1 MRSFHKFEAHRKSW
15 FYWYVATR
23 ELAVRSQRAT
33 RELGVEAPACA
44 RAPRPCP
51 SCPLPCCPCPRP
63 SCPRPGGSLAV
74 RPRSPPDSPGQ
85 VLLLLL
91 ALAEPRLPAE
101 GAFSPRVARRLGAAS
116 CSGRRARRFKAFG
129 RSETG
134 SVMSLAR
141 GPRPRWP
148 SASSAASRHAVTPST
163 WPPSARRARSCRRP
177 QDGERYPRFAESSA
191 RRAGSPST

>member
-1 MRSFHKFEAHRKSW
+1 MRSFHKFEAQRLSW

-63 SCPRPGGSLAV
+63 SCPRPGESLAV

-101 GAFSPRVARRLGAAS
+101 GAFSPRVARRLGVEAPVIHFCCFKLQAYS
-116 CSGRRARRFKAFG
+116 VFLGSTPWPQHCKRIPCCLYDSGQRLQALY
-129 RSETG
+129 SQV
-134 SVMSLAR
+134 S
-141 GPRPRWP
+141 
-148 SASSAASRHAVTPST
+148 
-163 WPPSARRARSCRRP
+163 
-177 QDGERYPRFAESSA
+177 
-191 RRAGSPST
+191 